1 MVLIARL
8 CCCLWL
14 CGYLILPFVSNSNI
28 VEVEAWVSLLP
39 LSSRLLR
46 LEVPSSFALLH
57 LASPTESDTESE
69 SETIPPSEL
78 SPTSS
83 SRIATS
89 GNNNSNKNNNNNNN
103 PIVTDTRKND
113 SSDDGALQEP
123 PRLQLQPQQR
133 PIFRRRSPSPSPI
146 RQDSL
151 SGADMMLALGT
162 SPRRI
167 FLGLLSSSG
176 IALGGNF
183 LGITS
188 NVLTLVPED
197 VVEATGI
204 DTYFPRGD
212 FKRCRGGLGD
222 YTFVFPKEWV
232 GDTFVELAKAQRMT
246 QSLDY
251 TMSRSSSSNRRN
263 NGGQFQLLPDSAFG
277 PPGRLNDKGVSEQG
291 DTNVSVLVSPAVRR
305 GVTLVAALGSP
316 TTAAETLLRVS
327 LAPEGSGRTAK
338 LIYANEDVAR
348 NVYQFAYTVDRGERG
363 GPPLRAISVIG
374 IRQSNSSLITLT
386 VVAPLKDWENPDTAR
401 KLERIATSF
410 HVIE

>member
-1 MVLIARL
+1 MVLLLARS

-14 CGYLILPFVSNSNI
+14 CGYWILLFVSHSNTA
-28 VEVEAWVSLLP
+28 EVEAWLPLLP
-39 LSSRLLR
+39 LSRKPLR
-46 LEVPSSFALLH
+46 LKVPSLVVLH
-57 LASPTESDTESE
+57 YLASSTEGGTESE
-69 SETIPPSEL
+69 TLPPSEP

-89 GNNNSNKNNNNNNN
+89 DNNKNNNQIATETLSN
-103 PIVTDTRKND
+103 DTN
-113 SSDDGALQEP
+113 DGALQEP
-123 PRLQLQPQQR
+123 LLQLQLPQQ
-133 PIFRRRSPSPSPI
+133 PPMFRRSRSSPS

-151 SGADMMLALGT
+151 SGSDMMLALGT

-188 NVLTLVPED
+188 HLLTLVPED
-197 VVEATGI
+197 VVESTGI
-204 DTYFPRGD
+204 DTYFPRGE

-251 TMSRSSSSNRRN
+251 TMSRSSSNRR
-263 NGGQFQLLPDSAFG
+263 GGGGGILPDSAFG

-291 DTNVSVLVSPAVRR
+291 DTNVSVLVSPAVRP
-305 GVTLVAALGSP
+305 GVTLEATLGPP

-327 LAPEGSGRTAK
+327 LAPAGSGRTAS
-338 LIYANEDVAR
+338 LVYAKEDRTR
-348 NVYQFAYTVDRGERG
+348 NVYQFAYTVDRGEGG

-374 IRQSNSSLITLT
+374 VRQSNSSLITLT

-401 KLERIATSF
+401 KLERIANSF